1 MSAGGVSRRRAT
13 ARDGVRAD
21 HDERARARRET
32 RASRIERAS
41 TRRVEGLEKYRRVDV
56 AIAVSRA
63 VGRERCAAR
72 GRVRG
77 RRRGRRVDGILT
89 RSPIQSVRTS
99 PSPVVAP
106 FADILAA
113 ASQTPVANEDAST
126 RATFI
131 SVSPC
136 FGRWHERV
144 GADRES
150 ARAEDVD
157 AIEMARSRV
166 RAPKMRR
173 PRAPLE
179 CPSAGRP
186 RREGRQRAKLFDD
199 EPRRHLLTA
208 SEGTA
213 QVATTRA
220 SGGSDCLS
228 REFEN

>member
-1 MSAGGVSRRRAT
+1 MM
-13 ARDGVRAD
+13 
-21 HDERARARRET
+21 RARARVER
-32 RASRIERAS
+32 RARQESE
-41 TRRVEGLEKYRRVDV
+41 RVDPACRRLGEISSRRRRDCGLACGGAGAMRGADASAV
-56 AIAVSRA
+56 A
-63 VGRERCAAR
+63 E
-72 GRVRG
+72 
-77 RRRGRRVDGILT
+77 RGRRVDGILT

-186 RREGRQRAKLFDD
+186 RLPKAAREAVRRRTTKAPLDSF
-199 EPRRHLLTA
+199 RRHRT
-208 SEGTA
+208 GGDDPC
-213 QVATTRA
+213 V
-220 SGGSDCLS
+220 GGSDCLS
-228 REFEN
+228 REFENFRFADSRVPRVFFSRRC

>member
-1 MSAGGVSRRRAT
+1 MM
-13 ARDGVRAD
+13 
-21 HDERARARRET
+21 RARA
-32 RASRIERAS
+32 SRDARVKNLSAS

-199 EPRRHLLTA
+199 TKAPLDSFRRHRT
-208 SEGTA
+208 GGDDPC
-213 QVATTRA
+213 V
-220 SGGSDCLS
+220 GGSDCLS
-228 REFEN
+228 REFENFRFADSRVPRVFFSRRC

>member
-1 MSAGGVSRRRAT
+1 M
-13 ARDGVRAD
+13 
-21 HDERARARRET
+21 
-32 RASRIERAS
+32 
-41 TRRVEGLEKYRRVDV
+41 EKYRRVDV

-63 VGRERCAAR
+63 RGRERCAAR

-89 RSPIQSVRTS
+89 KSPIQSVRTS

-113 ASQTPVANEDAST
+113 ASRAPVANEDAST

-136 FGRWHERV
+136 FSDGERV

-179 CPSAGRP
+179 CPTAGRP
-186 RREGRQRAKLFDD
+186 RCQT
-199 EPRRHLLTA
+199 PP
-208 SEGTA
+208 S
-213 QVATTRA
+213 
-220 SGGSDCLS
+220 
-228 REFEN
+228 